1 MTFVTARW
9 ADSARTM
16 IRAERAD
23 GSVIFIPPDP
33 ANADYRA
40 LTEGGEDAGP
50 VEIAPP
56 GADATD

>member
-1 MTFVTARW
+1 MVFLNARW
-9 ADSARTM
+9 TDDGQTM

-23 GSVIFIPPDP
+23 GSVVFIPPDP

-40 LTEGGEDAGP
+40 LTEGGEDAAP

-56 GADATD
+56 DAEAPE

>member
-1 MTFVTARW
+1 MTFITARW
-9 ADSARTM
+9 ADSEQTM

-23 GSVIFIPPDP
+23 GSAAFIPPDP

-56 GADATD
+56 DADAPD

>member
-1 MTFVTARW
+1 
-9 ADSARTM
+9 M

-23 GSVIFIPPDP
+23 GSVAFIPPDP

-56 GADATD
+56 DEEASG

>member
-1 MTFVTARW
+1 MIFLSARW
-9 ADSARTM
+9 TDDEQTM

-23 GSVIFIPPDP
+23 GLVVFIPPDP
-33 ANADYRA
+33 GNADYRT